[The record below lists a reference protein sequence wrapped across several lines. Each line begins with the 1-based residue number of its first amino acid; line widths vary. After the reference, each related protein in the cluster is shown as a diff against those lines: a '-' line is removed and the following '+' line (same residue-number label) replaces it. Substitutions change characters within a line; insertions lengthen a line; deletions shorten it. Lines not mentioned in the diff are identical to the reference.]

1 MFLKKI
7 KYYYFINNFNPLEL
21 KKINNNKNLFL
32 IYYDTK
38 QSNIEDIYKIKNFAK
53 KNKIKLYISN
63 YNHKFSN
70 IKIDGI
76 HIPSSNKKIILNLKK
91 GVDIIGTAHN
101 QLEFY
106 FKKKQGCS
114 KIFLSPLFKTK
125 KYSDNKILNTNK
137 FRLISREWLTIKLA
151 LAGIKKKNFNKLK
164 DLEIQGVGTASYF
177 K

>member
-1 MFLKKI
+1 MFLKEI

-21 KKINNNKNLFL
+21 KKINNNKNIFL

-38 QSNIEDIYKIKNFAK
+38 QSNIEDIYKIKNFTK

-76 HIPSSNKKIILNLKK
+76 HIPSSNKKRILNLKK
-91 GVDIIGTAHN
+91 GLDIIGTAHN
-101 QLEFY
+101 QIEFY

-137 FRLISREWLTIKLA
+137 FRLISREWLITKLA
-151 LAGIKKKNFNKLK
+151 LAGIKKGNFNKLK

>member
-21 KKINNNKNLFL
+21 KKINNNKNIFL

-38 QSNIEDIYKIKNFAK
+38 QSNIEDIYRIKNFAK

-76 HIPSSNKKIILNLKK
+76 HIPSSNKKRILNLKK
-91 GVDIIGTAHN
+91 GLDIIGTVHN

-137 FRLISREWLTIKLA
+137 FRLISKEWLITKLA
-151 LAGIKKKNFNKLK
+151 LAGIKKGNFNKLK
-164 DLEIQGVGTASYF
+164 DLKIQGVGTASYF

>member
-1 MFLKKI
+1 MFLKEI

-21 KKINNNKNLFL
+21 KKINNNKNIFL

-38 QSNIEDIYKIKNFAK
+38 QSNIEDIYKIKNFTK

-76 HIPSSNKKIILNLKK
+76 HIPSSNKKRILNLKK
-91 GVDIIGTAHN
+91 GLDIIGTAHN

-137 FRLISREWLTIKLA
+137 FRLISKEWLITKLA
-151 LAGIKKKNFNKLK
+151 LAGIKKGNFNKLK
-164 DLEIQGVGTASYF
+164 DLKIQGVGTASYF

>member
-1 MFLKKI
+1 MFLKEI

-21 KKINNNKNLFL
+21 KKINNNKNIFL

-38 QSNIEDIYKIKNFAK
+38 QSNIEDIYKIKNFTK

-63 YNHKFSN
+63 YNHRFSN

-76 HIPSSNKKIILNLKK
+76 HIPSSNKKRILNLKK

-106 FKKKQGCS
+106 FKKRQGCS

-137 FRLISREWLTIKLA
+137 FRLISREWLITKLA
-151 LAGIKKKNFNKLK
+151 LAGIKKGNFNKLK

>member
-1 MFLKKI
+1 MFLKEI
-7 KYYYFINNFNPLEL
+7 KYYYFIKNFNPLEL
-21 KKINNNKNLFL
+21 KKINNNKNIFL

-38 QSNIEDIYKIKNFAK
+38 QSNIEDIYKIKNFTK

-63 YNHKFSN
+63 YNHKFNN

-76 HIPSSNKKIILNLKK
+76 HIPSSNKKRILNLKK
-91 GVDIIGTAHN
+91 GLDIIGTAHN
-101 QLEFY
+101 QIEFY

-137 FRLISREWLTIKLA
+137 FRLISREWLITKLA
-151 LAGIKKKNFNKLK
+151 LAGIKEKNFNKLK

>member
-21 KKINNNKNLFL
+21 KKINNNKNLLL

-76 HIPSSNKKIILNLKK
+76 HIPSSNKKRILNLKK
-91 GVDIIGTAHN
+91 KLDIIGTAHN

-137 FRLISREWLTIKLA
+137 FRLISREWLITKLA
-151 LAGIKKKNFNKLK
+151 LAGIKEKNFNKLK

>member
-1 MFLKKI
+1 MLLKKF
-7 KYYYFINNFNPLEL
+7 KYYYFINNFNLLEL
-21 KKINNNKNLFL
+21 KKIYNNKNLFL

-38 QSNIEDIYKIKNFAK
+38 QSNIEDIYKINNFAK

-91 GVDIIGTAHN
+91 GLDIIGTAHN

-137 FRLISREWLTIKLA
+137 FRLISREWLITKLA

-164 DLEIQGVGTASYF
+164 DLEIQGAGTASYF

>member
-1 MFLKKI
+1 MFLKEI

-21 KKINNNKNLFL
+21 KKINNNKNIFL

-38 QSNIEDIYKIKNFAK
+38 QSNIEDIYKIKNFTK

-76 HIPSSNKKIILNLKK
+76 HIPSSNKKRILNLKK
-91 GVDIIGTAHN
+91 GLDIIGTAHN
-101 QLEFY
+101 QIEFY

-137 FRLISREWLTIKLA
+137 FRLISKEWLITKLA
-151 LAGIKKKNFNKLK
+151 LAGIKKGSFNKLK

>member
-1 MFLKKI
+1 MFLKEI

-21 KKINNNKNLFL
+21 KKINNNKNIFL

-76 HIPSSNKKIILNLKK
+76 HIPSSNKKRILNLKN

-137 FRLISREWLTIKLA
+137 FRLISREWLITKLA
-151 LAGIKKKNFNKLK
+151 LAGIKKGNFNKLK